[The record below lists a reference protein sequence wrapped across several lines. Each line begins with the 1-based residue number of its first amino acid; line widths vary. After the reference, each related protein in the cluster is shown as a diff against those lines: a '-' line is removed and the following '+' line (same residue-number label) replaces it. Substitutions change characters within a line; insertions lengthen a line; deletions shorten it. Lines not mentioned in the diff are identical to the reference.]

1 MYSIF
6 YPKNKTT
13 FKLFLFPFFHL
24 SILLSQVSYSSS
36 LISNFATSKNNFN
49 YFENYY
55 DLNLL
60 YNNWNL
66 WIEMEYSNPPALG
79 YGRSG
84 IRNMRLEYSG
94 KKANLKIGDLY
105 EFWGNGLV
113 LNSLDD
119 KSIDFNNGIT
129 GIYLNIPYAYLEMDF
144 LIGKQAIDRSSNR
157 IPGFNDRIHNY
168 RSDFNILG
176 NRLKLNLD
184 NIDIS
189 LHYLSAKQN
198 DRTVDDSLS
207 VFDHEIIGLNLNY
220 FSNYFGFLFELV
232 SKDNNGNGLFSD
244 INIYL
249 SDFLFTDFTT
259 FGIGYKNYFFSNRS
273 PSNRWDIVDDKSG
286 YIPFQQMPTVF
297 MAHNSIL
304 LSRLTH
310 VIDYNDEVG
319 YNAYIKMN
327 MLRNSTL
334 LLSYSLLSRNSE
346 WKMNENF
353 EWFNESNGSSNISRL
368 FLPTKD
374 AFFNPAEEIYLEID
388 GYDNKDIFYYKLAF
402 SKMNS
407 VVDIFENQ
415 WLMNDKNNLYRSSFS
430 YELKDAISVP
440 LSLMIKLSERN
451 SINIA
456 FEYQKLKKGFKTL
469 SSNTNNS
476 QFFSNFT
483 KDFQF
488 NRYIGIGFSSSPKW
502 SINLGIDYT
511 DTEERIVLEKE
522 RFSNKIED
530 LLSPIF
536 DPSLTWINFESSYNL
551 NQNYRLS
558 ISYGSKRGGV
568 YCSNGICRYI
578 QPFENGFNFEVI
590 ALF

>member
-6 YPKNKTT
+6 YHKDKTT
-13 FKLFLFPFFHL
+13 FKLFLFFFFHL
-24 SILLSQVSYSSS
+24 SVLLSQVSSSAS

-60 YNNWNL
+60 YKNWNL
-66 WIEMEYSNPPALG
+66 WIEMEHSNPPALG
-79 YGRSG
+79 YDRSG
-84 IRNMRLEYSG
+84 IRNLRVEYSG
-94 KKANLKIGDLY
+94 KKANFKIGDLY

-129 GIYLNIPYAYLEMDF
+129 GIYLNFPYTILEIDF
-144 LIGKQAIDRSSNR
+144 LIGKQAINRSSNR
-157 IPGFNDRIHNY
+157 ISGFNDRIHNY
-168 RSDFNILG
+168 KSDFNIFG
-176 NRLKLNLD
+176 NRMKFNLY

-189 LHYLSAKQN
+189 LHYLNAKQN
-198 DRTVDDSLS
+198 DKTINDSLS

-232 SKDNNGNGLFSD
+232 SKDNNGHGLFSD

-249 SDFLFTDFTT
+249 NDFLFSDFTT

-273 PSNRWDIVDDKSG
+273 PSNRWDIVEDKSG

-304 LSRLTH
+304 ISRLTH

-319 YNAYIKMN
+319 YNAYVKMN
-327 MLRNSTL
+327 LFQNSTL
-334 LLSYSLLSRNSE
+334 MLSYSLLSRNSD
-346 WKMNENF
+346 WKMDENF
-353 EWFNESNGSSNISRL
+353 EWLRNLNESSKNIRL

-374 AFFNPAEEIYLEID
+374 PFFNPAEEMYVEID
-388 GYDNKDIFYYKLAF
+388 GRYNANKFYYKLAF

-415 WLMNDKNNLYRSSFS
+415 WLLNDKNYLYRSSFS

-451 SINIA
+451 SINITY
-456 FEYQKLKKGFKTL
+456 EYQKLKKGFKTFSL
-469 SSNTNNS
+469 INDSP
-476 QFFSNFT
+476 QFYSNFT
-483 KDFQF
+483 KDFQI

-502 SINLGIDYT
+502 SISLGIDYT

-522 RFSNKIED
+522 RFNSKIED
-530 LLSPIF
+530 FLSPIF
-536 DPSLTWINFESSYNL
+536 DPSLTWINLESSYNL
-551 NQNYRLS
+551 TQNYRLS

-578 QPFENGFNFEVI
+578 QPFENGLNFEVI

>member
-6 YPKNKTT
+6 YLKNKTT
-13 FKLFLFPFFHL
+13 FKLFLLSFFQL
-24 SILLSQVSYSSS
+24 SVLLSQVSYSSS

-60 YNNWNL
+60 YKNWNL

-79 YGRSG
+79 YDRSG

-129 GIYLNIPYAYLEMDF
+129 GIYLNIPYAFLEMDF
-144 LIGKQAIDRSSNR
+144 LNGKQVIDRSSNR
-157 IPGFNDRIHNY
+157 ISGFNDRIHNY

-189 LHYLSAKQN
+189 LHYLNAKQN

-232 SKDNNGNGLFSD
+232 SKDNNGHGLFSD

-249 SDFLFTDFTT
+249 SDFIFTDFTT

-304 LSRLTH
+304 ISRLTH

-327 MLRNSTL
+327 MLRNSTIM
-334 LLSYSLLSRNSE
+334 LSYSLLSRNSE

-353 EWFNESNGSSNISRL
+353 EWFSESNGSSDIIRL
-368 FLPTKD
+368 FFPTKD

-430 YELKDAISVP
+430 YELKDAISAP
-440 LSLMIKLSERN
+440 LSLTIKLSERN

-469 SSNTNNS
+469 SSNANNS

-502 SINLGIDYT
+502 SANLGIDYT

-536 DPSLTWINFESSYNL
+536 DPSLTWINFESSYNF

>member
-6 YPKNKTT
+6 YHKDKTT
-13 FKLFLFPFFHL
+13 FKLFLFFFFHL
-24 SILLSQVSYSSS
+24 SVLLSQVSSSAS

-60 YNNWNL
+60 YKNWNL
-66 WIEMEYSNPPALG
+66 WIEMEHSNPPALG
-79 YGRSG
+79 YDRSG
-84 IRNMRLEYSG
+84 IRNLRVEYSG
-94 KKANLKIGDLY
+94 KKANFKIGDLY

-129 GIYLNIPYAYLEMDF
+129 GIYLNFPYTILEIDF
-144 LIGKQAIDRSSNR
+144 LIGKQAINRSSNR
-157 IPGFNDRIHNY
+157 ISGFNDRIHNY
-168 RSDFNILG
+168 KSDFNIFG
-176 NRLKLNLD
+176 NRMKFNLY

-189 LHYLSAKQN
+189 LHYLNAKQN
-198 DRTVDDSLS
+198 DKTINDSLS

-232 SKDNNGNGLFSD
+232 SKDNNGHGLFSD

-249 SDFLFTDFTT
+249 NDFLFSDFTT

-273 PSNRWDIVDDKSG
+273 PSNRWDIVEDKSG

-304 LSRLTH
+304 ISRLTH

-319 YNAYIKMN
+319 YNAYVKMN
-327 MLRNSTL
+327 LFQNSTL
-334 LLSYSLLSRNSE
+334 MLSYSLLSRNSD
-346 WKMNENF
+346 WKMDENF
-353 EWFNESNGSSNISRL
+353 EWLRNLSGSSKNTRL
-368 FLPTKD
+368 FLPIKD
-374 AFFNPAEEIYLEID
+374 PFFNPAEEMYVEID
-388 GYDNKDIFYYKLAF
+388 GYYNANKFYYKLAF

-415 WLMNDKNNLYRSSFS
+415 WLLNDKNYLYRSSFS

-451 SINIA
+451 SINITY
-456 FEYQKLKKGFKTL
+456 EYQKLKKGFKTFSL
-469 SSNTNNS
+469 INDSP
-476 QFFSNFT
+476 QFYSNFT
-483 KDFQF
+483 KDFQI

-522 RFSNKIED
+522 RFNSKIED
-530 LLSPIF
+530 FLSPIF
-536 DPSLTWINFESSYNL
+536 DPSLTWINLESSYNL
-551 NQNYRLS
+551 TQNYRLS

-578 QPFENGFNFEVI
+578 QPFENGLNFEVI